1 MKVLLPDFND
11 PIFWIGMILI
21 CVYAYI
27 GGKWLDNRNRTH
39 NKKLQDE
46 ERKNRIKEFKS
57 GKI

>member
-21 CVYAYI
+21 CVYAYM
-27 GGKWLDNRNRTH
+27 GGKWLDNRNKTH
-39 NKKLQDE
+39 NKKLEEE
-46 ERKNRIKEFKS
+46 ERKKRIKEFKS

>member
-1 MKVLLPDFND
+1 MKVLLPDFSS
-11 PIFWIGMILI
+11 PIFWLGMILI

-27 GGKWLDNRNRTH
+27 GGKWLDKRNKAH
-39 NKKLQDE
+39 KDKLEED

>member
-1 MKVLLPDFND
+1 MRTLLPDFND

-27 GGKWLDNRNRTH
+27 GGKWLDKRNKAH
-39 NKKLQDE
+39 KDKLQEE

>member
-27 GGKWLDNRNRTH
+27 GGKWLDNRNKTH
-39 NKKLQDE
+39 NKKLEEQ